1 MESESRDSCLARA
14 LARWQH
20 AAGRYWLYVCS
31 APFVGDRIK
40 VDQSDAGRPS
50 RLVVD
55 AVRSVPGEE
64 RAAIFVDL
72 PTRLSLPSTRR
83 LNDLGYV
90 VVPVIQRWV
99 TEPAILRSARMVDTL
114 VRYGASVRRPQPDR
128 GVIFILDG
136 ERAGPPRVADS
147 PAPKRTFDNRY
158 VYPACRFPPPAL
170 LRDDAISRVWWLA
183 PGGIADDLTDYAARL
198 EAAGFP
204 PVVIPIR
211 CDPVTRSSRN
221 TRTGKCQVICCA

>member
-1 MESESRDSCLARA
+1 MAGETRNSCLARA

-31 APFVGDRIK
+31 APFVGDRITI
-40 VDQSDAGRPS
+40 DRSGAGRPS

-55 AVRSVPGEE
+55 AVRSIPEEE

-72 PTRLSLPSTRR
+72 PTRLSLPSTPR

-99 TEPAILRSARMVDTL
+99 TEPALLRSARLVDQL
-114 VRYGASVRRPQPDR
+114 IRYGASVRRPRPDR

-136 ERAGPPRVADS
+136 ERAGPLLAADS
-147 PAPKRTFDNRY
+147 PTPKRTFDNRY
-158 VYPACRFPPPAL
+158 AYPSCRFPPPAL
-170 LRDDAISRVWWLA
+170 LREDAISRVWWLT
-183 PGGIADDLTDYAARL
+183 PRGIADDLADYAARL
-198 EAAGFP
+198 EAEGFP
-204 PVVIPIR
+204 PVVIGHAR
-211 CDPVTRSSRN
+211 AYR
-221 TRTGKCQVICCA
+221 